1 MLKSLDAA
9 PTFTQ
14 QMFWIFG
21 IEKKKKLT
29 KEGSI
34 QRKKLLILKQCS
46 LKGQILLCP
55 LAVTNLNLNFFFPS
69 HLLSWT

>member
-14 QMFWIFG
+14 QMFWVFG
-21 IEKKKKLT
+21 IEKKKET
-29 KEGSI
+29 DEGSI

-55 LAVTNLNLNFFFPS
+55 LAATNLNLNFFFPS